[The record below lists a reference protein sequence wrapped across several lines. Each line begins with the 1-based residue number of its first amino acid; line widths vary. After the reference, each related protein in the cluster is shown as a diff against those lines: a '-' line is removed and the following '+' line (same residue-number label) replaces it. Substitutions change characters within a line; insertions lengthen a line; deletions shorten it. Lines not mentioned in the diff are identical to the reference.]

1 MEYSD
6 IFCSLSIN
14 IYITIRDKRV
24 KFNDG
29 NLKFVRDS
37 GEFEIS
43 EFEITGFYCMYTLLI
58 PRAVHKFV
66 QRWVLPL

>member
-1 MEYSD
+1 MLLYD
-6 IFCSLSIN
+6 IQFPGVFCIFCSFSTN
-14 IYITIRDKRV
+14 IYITIRDNRV

-43 EFEITGFYCMYTLLI
+43 EFEITE
-58 PRAVHKFV
+58 
-66 QRWVLPL
+66 